1 MGGSSV
7 LCVGDAE
14 RHPNIFGA
22 RRTRP
27 GGHCAGSG
35 PTDRR
40 ILALPCAHVDSRAPS
55 FPGVVGHERIVAMLS
70 RAIQRARLHHG
81 LVLAGPRGVG
91 KATLAR
97 GLACA
102 LNCDVMPAIG
112 CGQCD
117 SCRRFLLD
125 RHTDLVKLEGEGK
138 SRMIK
143 REPARDIAIRAQH
156 APFEARAHVIVVDP
170 ADHMHPFAAATL
182 LKSIEEPQPGVFWLL
197 IATNLHDVLN
207 TILSRCMVLPLER
220 LGLEQTREVV
230 AAELARRGLALDEER
245 LKLAISLADGS
256 PGVALELLADDSLE
270 PTRDLLAAT
279 LRALEVGPGAVF
291 SGDRSP
297 LWSAWKTA
305 VLASPDPDDEPE
317 PVEED
322 EPVVVVKGKKPS
334 KSGKKK
340 ASKKSASKSSE
351 SKETPARQRAAA
363 GRMAELWL
371 LHLHERLLGRE
382 GLQGLPKPAA
392 GNDQLAR
399 QMQAIQR
406 FQTNLARNPNVRLSF
421 EQLLLGLSA

>member
-1 MGGSSV
+1 M
-7 LCVGDAE
+7 
-14 RHPNIFGA
+14 
-22 RRTRP
+22 
-27 GGHCAGSG
+27 
-35 PTDRR
+35 
-40 ILALPCAHVDSRAPS
+40 DSRAPS

-70 RAIQRARLHHG
+70 RAIQRGRLHHG
-81 LVLAGPRGVG
+81 LVLAGPRGIG

-102 LNCDVMPAIG
+102 MNCEVAPAIG

-143 REPARDIAIRAQH
+143 REPARDVAIRAQH

-182 LKSIEEPQPGVFWLL
+182 LKSIEEPMPGVFWLL
-197 IATNLHDVLN
+197 IATNLHDVLD

-220 LGLEQTREVV
+220 LGLEQTRDVV

-245 LKLAISLADGS
+245 RRLAISLADGS
-256 PGVALELLADDSLE
+256 PGVALELLADESLE

-305 VLASPDPDDEPE
+305 VLASPDPDEEP
-317 PVEED
+317 PAAEED
-322 EPVVVVKGKKPS
+322 EPIVVVKGKKPS
-334 KSGKKK
+334 SKKTSKK
-340 ASKKSASKSSE
+340 AAAKPSE

-382 GLQGLPKPAA
+382 GLHGLPKPAA
-392 GNDQLAR
+392 GNDQLAK